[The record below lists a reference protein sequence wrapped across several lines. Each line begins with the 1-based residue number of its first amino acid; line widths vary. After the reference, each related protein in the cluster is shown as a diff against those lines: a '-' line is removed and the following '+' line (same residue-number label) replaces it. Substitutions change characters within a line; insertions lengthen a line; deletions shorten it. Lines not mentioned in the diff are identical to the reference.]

1 MRIAIVGSR
10 NYQDLESVRR
20 YINSLPDDAAII
32 SGAAPG
38 VDQAAEVAARA
49 RGLQTMIFP
58 PDWDHQGRRSE
69 QRWNRVIIKNAD
81 LVAVFWDGQS
91 RGTQSL
97 IKLAQEMGKPLEI
110 YIAGPLRDEA
120 RNGAQRV
127 G

>member
-10 NYQDLESVRR
+10 DYQDLESVRR
-20 YINSLPDDAAII
+20 YVNSLPDDAAMI
-32 SGAAPG
+32 SGATPG

-49 RGLQTMIFP
+49 RGLQTLIFP
-58 PDWDHQGRRSE
+58 PEWGHHGRRSAE
-69 QRWNRVIIKNAD
+69 QWNRLIIKDAD
-81 LVAVFWDGQS
+81 LVAVFWNGHS

-97 IKLAQEMGKPLEI
+97 IELAQAMGKPLEI